1 MPQGSI
7 EVEAPAVE
15 AASTLSRFDRIFWTY
30 VLMALSVV
38 LPLVGVCLQFGVGYG
53 LIAGGAVVGFW
64 AFVMGAD

>member
-1 MPQGSI
+1 
-7 EVEAPAVE
+7 
-15 AASTLSRFDRIFWTY
+15 
-30 VLMALSVV
+30 MALSVV